1 MRPVLLATVVIL
13 SAVPA
18 LHAQDDLAGKISCHR
33 AGFPETQ
40 NRPYTQRLWDG
51 YEISLG
57 PARNGGVGGNVCP
70 PAIFDSCR
78 YTVRHTH
85 PRIAIPEP
93 RRTRQAMSR
102 TATKHV
108 HLDSAI
114 GSAAKSF

>member
-40 NRPYTQRLWDG
+40 NRPYTKRLWDG

-57 PARNGGVGGNVCP
+57 PARNGGGDGNGCTAAIYDSGGAPRVP
-70 PAIFDSCR
+70 PNRFFVIFL
-78 YTVRHTH
+78 HT
-85 PRIAIPEP
+85 PPPPQP
-93 RRTRQAMSR
+93 RRTLHH
-102 TATKHV
+102 TPP
-108 HLDSAI
+108 
-114 GSAAKSF
+114 